1 MSSEPEIERLK
12 YLLSQQGGLKKKV
25 VPKIVTVLF
34 QDIKVALVLLK
45 LVVLRIALWLNWW
58 LVQPVVVHGQC
69 CPRSAA
75 VSSLPSRQSGVG
87 I

>member
-12 YLLSQQGGLKKKV
+12 YLLSQQGGLKKKKV

-45 LVVLRIALWLNWW
+45 LVVLRVALWLNWW
-58 LVQPVVVHGQC
+58 LVQPVVVLGLLQ
-69 CPRSAA
+69 
-75 VSSLPSRQSGVG
+75 
-87 I
+87 